1 MPRRTFLPSALLAA
15 ALALSPLPASAQ
27 EGTAGALLAARVAGA
42 ANDFVAVV
50 PYLERLMESEMAAP
64 ELRESLTGSY
74 LALGR
79 HDEAAEE
86 ARLLMDEMPLSST
99 GALVLMTEA
108 FAARDYAAVL
118 ELIEGGAQTH
128 PAADGLAAAWAH
140 LGQGS
145 MAEVF
150 EAFDTVAAQE
160 GMRAFTQYC
169 RALALALV
177 GDVEGAI
184 AIIEDPETGVADSLN
199 RRGVIAHAQ
208 ILGQLERFD
217 DALDLLEAA
226 FPGAHDPRI
235 EEMRAAYAEEQALPF
250 DLIGDPAEGMAEVM
264 AVMTA
269 ALRGGPGSFDA
280 LLYARAAEWINPELL
295 DAQIMLGQIF
305 VELDQPELAEATFDA
320 IPGDSGFAIPA
331 AIGRAQVLDTL
342 GKLDEAIVVLEELA
356 ADYADAF
363 GVYQSLG
370 DLLRRAERFEEA
382 AEAYGRAIGLQEA
395 QGISGDWP
403 LWFARAVAHERAGQ
417 WPEAEADFRRAL
429 VYAPD
434 QPLVLNYLGYSLVER
449 RENLDEALEMIER
462 AVEGDPDSGYIVDSL
477 AWALF
482 RLGRFDEA
490 LPHMERAVELM
501 PSDPILN
508 DHLGDVYWALG
519 RYREA
524 RFQWRRALSFGPHD
538 DLDMDRVRRKID
550 VGLYEVLD
558 DEGEPL
564 PHQGE

>member
-1 MPRRTFLPSALLAA
+1 LPRRTFLPAVILAA
-15 ALALSPLPASAQ
+15 TLALSPPPAIAE
-27 EGTAGALLAARVAGA
+27 EGTAGAFLAARIAGN

-50 PYLERLMESEMAAP
+50 PYLERLMQSEIAAP
-64 ELRESLTGSY
+64 ELRDSLTGSY

-79 HDEAAEE
+79 FDAAAEE
-86 ARLLMDEMPLSST
+86 ARRLLDEMPFSTT
-99 GALVLMTEA
+99 GALVLLTEA
-108 FAARDYAAVL
+108 FAARDYAAAL
-118 ELIEGGAQTH
+118 ELIEQGAQTH
-128 PAADGLAAAWAH
+128 PAVDGLATAWAH

-150 EAFDTVAAQE
+150 EAFDSVAEQE
-160 GMRAFTQYC
+160 GMRAFTLYC

-184 AIIEDPETGVADSLN
+184 AIIEDPDNGVADALN

-217 DALDLLEAA
+217 DALELLARS
-226 FPGAHDPRI
+226 FPGVRDPRI
-235 EEMRAAYAEEQALPF
+235 EEMRAAYAEERALPF
-250 DLIGDPAEGMAEVM
+250 DLIADPAEGMAEVM

-269 ALRGGPGSFDA
+269 ALRGGQGSFDA
-280 LLYARAAEWINPELL
+280 LLYGRAAEWINPDLM

-305 VELDQPELAEATFDA
+305 VELEQPELAEATFDA
-320 IPGDSGFAIPA
+320 IPRDSGFAMPA
-331 AIGRAQVLDTL
+331 AIGRAQVLDNL
-342 GKLDEAIVVLEELA
+342 GQLDEAISVLEELTTQYPEAVA
-356 ADYADAF
+356 AHQ
-363 GVYQSLG
+363 GLG
-370 DLLRRAERFEEA
+370 DFLRRAERFDEA
-382 AEAYGRAIGLQEA
+382 ADAYTRAIELLEA
-395 QGISGDWP
+395 QGVSGEWP

-429 VYAPD
+429 VDAPD

-449 RENLDEALEMIER
+449 RENLDEALDMIER
-462 AVEGDPDSGYIVDSL
+462 AVEGDPDSGFIVDSL

-482 RLGRFDEA
+482 RLGRYEEA
-490 LPHMERAVELM
+490 LPHMERAVELL
-501 PSDPILN
+501 PADPILN

-550 VGLYEVLD
+550 VGLYEVLEE
-558 DEGEPL
+558 EGEPL
-564 PHQGE
+564 PHQGN